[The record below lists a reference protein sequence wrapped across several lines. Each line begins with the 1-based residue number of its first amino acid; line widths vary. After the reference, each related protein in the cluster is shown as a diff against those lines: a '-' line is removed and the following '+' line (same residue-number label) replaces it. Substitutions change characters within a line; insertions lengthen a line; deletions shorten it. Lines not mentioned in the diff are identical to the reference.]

1 MLSWSVMTLKNIIV
15 LCIIVVI
22 LVPIV
27 HAYALPGDAEL
38 VLENVSIAPLY
49 PKTGDL
55 VAITADVS
63 NIGLK
68 NTGLFTSMMTVAYFV
83 DGNLLYIDEIGN
95 IKPGLS
101 NKIKITSPPIWK
113 YEVGIHEIKV
123 IIDYYD
129 TLRDQH
135 DSPLD
140 NSISEILFIQ
150 PQKNTQILFEASPQY
165 FLHGERTSKITIS
178 LLDSDSNEFLNNRE
192 IVLDFDG
199 NSSTLITDKQGKV
212 SFSSTMSSSNP
223 VNLEVYFDGDD
234 VYSPSNSSL
243 TLYSFPKE
251 ISSSLVLKIL
261 NSNLYNFENQQ
272 FDILIF
278 QDSYEK
284 LIKKIQPDFTTLFDS
299 ETFWISLPP
308 EHYYFTEI
316 YLDGRIFFVT
326 DRELL
331 KENSVIV
338 KKLKIPEMGKIKFV
352 VTDDKNQFVIGA
364 LIKNW
369 KYTFSAENGFT
380 EWVDVLPTTREPYVA
395 EAILPDQS
403 VIRSE
408 PFLLFPGEQKIINIT
423 MSEMSSK
430 YEIPPWI
437 KNNAGWWADGL
448 IDDSSFV
455 QGIQFL
461 IKEGLISVPPTIQN
475 SDEST
480 NEIPPWIKNNAGWWA
495 DGLIDDSSFVQGIQF
510 LIKEGLIKTS

>member
-1 MLSWSVMTLKNIIV
+1 MLKNIIL
-15 LCIIVVI
+15 LCLIMII
-22 LVPIV
+22 LVPIM

-38 VLENVSIAPLY
+38 VLENISIAPLY
-49 PKTGDL
+49 PQTGDP
-55 VAITADVS
+55 VVITADVY
-63 NIGLK
+63 NAGLK
-68 NTGLFTSMMTVAYFV
+68 NTDSFTSMVTVAYFV

-113 YEVGIHEIKV
+113 SEVGIHEIRV
-123 IIDYYD
+123 IVDYYD
-129 TLRDQH
+129 TLKDQY

-140 NSISEILFIQ
+140 NSINKILFIE
-150 PQKNTQILFEASPQY
+150 PRKNTKILLEASPQY
-165 FLHGERTSKITIS
+165 FLQGERTSKISMS
-178 LLDSDSNEFLNNRE
+178 LLDSDSNEFLNNRK
-192 IVLDFDG
+192 IVLNFDG
-199 NSSTLITDKQGKV
+199 DNTTLITDKQGKV
-212 SFSSTMSSSNP
+212 SFSSAISLSNP
-223 VNLEVYFDGDD
+223 VNLEVYFNGDD
-234 VYSPSNSSL
+234 AYSSSNSFL

-261 NSNLYNFENQQ
+261 DSNLYNFENQQ

-284 LIKKIQPDFTTLFDS
+284 LIKKIQPDSTTLFDS

-308 EHYYFTEI
+308 EHHYFAEI
-316 YLDGRIFFVT
+316 YLDGKIFFVT

-331 KENSVIV
+331 KEDSVIV
-338 KKLKIPEMGKIKFV
+338 KKLKIPEMGKIKFI
-352 VTDDKNQFVIGA
+352 VTDDKNQLVIGA

-403 VIRSE
+403 IIRSE

-423 MSEMSSK
+423 MSDMSSK
-430 YEIPPWI
+430 YEIPSWI

-461 IKEGLISVPPTIQN
+461 IEEGLMSVPPTIQN

-480 NEIPPWIKNNAGWWA
+480 NEIPSWIKNNAGWWA

-510 LIKEGLIKTS
+510 LIEEGLIKIS